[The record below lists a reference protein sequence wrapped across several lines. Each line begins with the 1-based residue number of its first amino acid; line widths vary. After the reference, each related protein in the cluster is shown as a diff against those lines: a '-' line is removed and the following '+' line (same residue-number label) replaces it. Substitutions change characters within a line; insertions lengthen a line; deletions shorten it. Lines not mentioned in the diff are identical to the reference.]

1 MSLGV
6 YYFPRGP
13 PCIFLDKKDADIGK
27 LNCPTRSTDIKFS
40 ISQSLWVC
48 KTDSHDN
55 NGI

>member
-27 LNCPTRSTDIKFS
+27 LNCPTKSTDIKFS